1 MLTGAIVGLDGAI
14 VEVEA
19 DIGAGLPA
27 FNVVGLPDTAVQE
40 ARERVRS
47 AIRNSGCEFPMRRLT
62 VNLAPADLR
71 KEGPYYDL
79 PIAIATLAATGQIPT
94 ADADSFFL
102 GELSLDGHIRH
113 THGVFPLLSV
123 ARENHLKV
131 AYVPGED
138 AAEAGLVDDIVIYPV
153 GSLAEL
159 VAHLRGHRRL
169 TPASP
174 TIIEDKDDDIGSMV
188 DWADVAGQ
196 QHVKRALEVAAAG
209 GHNVLMIGP
218 PGAGKTL
225 LARALPTILPSMTP
239 QEALEVTKIYSVCGL
254 LPPDRPM
261 MLRRPFRAP
270 HHTISH
276 AGLIGGGRIPRPGE
290 ITLAH
295 RGVLFLDELPEFGSY
310 QLETLRQPL
319 EDGIVTISRANG
331 SFTFP
336 ANTMLVGALNPCPCG
351 FLGDNLQ
358 SCSCSPTTIFKYRRR
373 LSGPLLDRIDI
384 HVEVPRVEYDKLT
397 DQRKSEPSA
406 AIRQRVEAARQL
418 QRQRFAGSS
427 RLICNSDMG
436 PAEVTEYC
444 VLDEAGQ
451 VLMKSAM
458 RQLRLTARGFH
469 RVLKLARTVADL
481 AGAERI
487 EAGHLAEA
495 LQYRQK
501 LEI

>member
-71 KEGPYYDL
+71 KEGPSYDL
-79 PIAIATLAATGQIPT
+79 PIAIAILAATGQIPVPE
-94 ADADSFFL
+94 ADSFFL
-102 GELSLDGHIRH
+102 GELALDGEIRH

-123 ARENHLKV
+123 AREHQLRS
-131 AYVPGED
+131 AYVPGAD
-138 AAEAGLVDDIVIYPV
+138 APEAGLVDGVVTYPV

-159 VAHLRGHRRL
+159 VAHLQGRQPL
-169 TPASP
+169 TPALP
-174 TIIEDKDDDIGSMV
+174 TVIKDDDDLGSMV
-188 DWADVAGQ
+188 DWTDVAGQ

-209 GHNVLMIGP
+209 GHNVLMVGP

-225 LARALPTILPSMTP
+225 LARALPAILPSMSS
-239 QEALEVTKIYSVCGL
+239 QEALEVTRIYSVCGL

-261 MLRRPFRAP
+261 ISKRPFRSP

-276 AGLIGGGRIPRPGE
+276 AGLVGGGRIPRPGE

-310 QLETLRQPL
+310 QLETLRQPV
-319 EDGIVTISRANG
+319 EDGIITISRANG

-336 ANTMLVGALNPCPCG
+336 AKTMLIGALNPCPCG
-351 FLGDNLQ
+351 FLGDSLQ
-358 SCSCSPTTIFKYRRR
+358 TCSCSPTAIFKYRRR

-384 HVEVPRVEYDKLT
+384 HVDVPRVEYEKLT
-397 DQRKSEPSA
+397 DQHKSESSA
-406 AIRQRVEAARQL
+406 AVRQRVEAARQR
-418 QRQRFAGSS
+418 QRQRFAGSQ
-427 RLICNSDMG
+427 RLICNADMG
-436 PAEVTEYC
+436 PAEVGEYC
-444 VLDEAGQ
+444 TLDEAGQ

-458 RQLRLTARGFH
+458 RQLKLTARGFH
-469 RVLKLARTVADL
+469 RVLKLARTIADL
-481 AGAERI
+481 AGADRI

-501 LEI
+501 LETN